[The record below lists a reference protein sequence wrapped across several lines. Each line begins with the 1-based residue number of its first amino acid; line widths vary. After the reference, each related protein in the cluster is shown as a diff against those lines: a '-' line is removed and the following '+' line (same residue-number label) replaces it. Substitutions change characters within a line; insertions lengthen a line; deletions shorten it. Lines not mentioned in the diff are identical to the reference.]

1 MLSWR
6 RLREFVVLFS
16 ISFKFTLQTEANCSF
31 FFFFL
36 SREAVNIKNKSES
49 PTETSFYFILFFNR
63 SILWTKTNMWGLV
76 PDQQKHML

>member
-1 MLSWR
+1 MNVAVKET
-6 RLREFVVLFS
+6 LREFVVLFS
-16 ISFKFTLQTEANCSF
+16 FSFKFSLQTEANCS
-31 FFFFL
+31 FFFL

-76 PDQQKHML
+76 PDQQKHIL